1 MKSFKELAQDIVNN
15 MDEDAPTNSV
25 AGGGVD
31 LAPNAAVSQSPHMI
45 RRKKEQGDEQEKIKK
60 KISQMV
66 KENNDNNNVMLKQVL
81 DGLDKVDT
89 KIDEKIYGK
98 TEIKVE
104 EEKEYKTFR
113 DKFNG

>member
-1 MKSFKELAQDIVNN
+1 MVDEIINK
-15 MDEDAPTNSV
+15 MDEDAPANSV

-45 RRKKEQGDEQEKIKK
+45 RRKKEQGDEQEKISK
-60 KISQMV
+60 KISKMV
-66 KENNDNNNVMLKQVL
+66 KENNDNNSILLKQVL

-98 TEIKVE
+98 SEIKVE
-104 EEKEYKTFR
+104 EEKEYKTFK
-113 DKFNG
+113 DKYNA

>member
-1 MKSFKELAQDIVNN
+1 MDIIANLTMCPRCNN
-15 MDEDAPTNSV
+15 VFRYYDYLSHSENCHHT
-25 AGGGVD
+25 
-31 LAPNAAVSQSPHMI
+31 I
-45 RRKKEQGDEQEKIKK
+45 
-60 KISQMV
+60 
-66 KENNDNNNVMLKQVL
+66 ENNDNNNVMLKQVL

>member
-1 MKSFKELAQDIVNN
+1 MKNFKELAQDIVNR
-15 MDEDAPTNSV
+15 MEEDAPVNSV

-45 RRKKEQGDEQEKIKK
+45 KRKKEQGKEQEKISK
-60 KISQMV
+60 KISDMV
-66 KENNDNNNVMLKQVL
+66 KENNDNNSILLKQVL
-81 DGLDKVDT
+81 DGLDKVDI
-89 KIDEKIYGK
+89 KIDEKTFGK
-98 TEIKVE
+98 TEIKVK